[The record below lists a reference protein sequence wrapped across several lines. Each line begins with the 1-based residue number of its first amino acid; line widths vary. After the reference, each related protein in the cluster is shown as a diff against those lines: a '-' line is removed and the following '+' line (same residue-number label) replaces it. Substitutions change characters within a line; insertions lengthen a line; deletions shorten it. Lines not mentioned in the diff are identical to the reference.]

1 MGLRDRLDRA
11 LGLGPSDEPRAVT
24 VAART
29 TAKVRPVTS
38 TPGARVRI
46 ARDGWDADT
55 SRVLLMCQRR
65 GVPVELVDGPSGLW
79 LDGAP
84 VSAEELRARLGPR

>member
-11 LGLGPSDEPRAVT
+11 LGLGPSDEPRALT
-24 VAART
+24 VEARRT
-29 TAKVRPVTS
+29 VQVRAVES

-46 ARDGWDADT
+46 SRDGWDGDT

-65 GVPVELVDGPSGLW
+65 GVPFELVEGPNGVW
-79 LDGAP
+79 FDGAP
-84 VSAEELRARLGPR
+84 VSMAELRAKLA

>member
-1 MGLRDRLDRA
+1 MGLRDRLDRVF
-11 LGLGPSDEPRAVT
+11 GLGPSDEPRAVT

-29 TAKVRPVTS
+29 AATLRPVES

-46 ARDGWDADT
+46 ARDGWDGDT

-65 GVPVELVDGPSGLW
+65 GIPVELLDGPSGIW
-79 LDGAP
+79 LDGAAISP
-84 VSAEELRARLGPR
+84 EALRAALGAR